1 MPILCITRQKHGI
14 TNFLFQESSG
24 ACLSYNFAPSL
35 LSSKVELEQFGFG
48 YSKKKNNTHNT
59 HITTREPDTQLR
71 EFCEASKRA
80 SEA

>member
-48 YSKKKNNTHNT
+48 YSKKKKKH
-59 HITTREPDTQLR
+59 
-71 EFCEASKRA
+71 S
-80 SEA
+80 